1 MRITTLVFSLIA
13 AVPCFAQQDPSIDC
27 IRALPAD
34 ARFAPIKA
42 KFALGP
48 TSDTT
53 FAMLADE
60 SLASDEEREAISV
73 WATARNECI
82 KPGEEFRRRTYL
94 PQVNALLLEAEGAL
108 LLLAVDLY
116 NRKVTYAKF
125 NKRRQAAVAE
135 LRNKIDA
142 IAQQLSSEQQAQQ
155 HANQR
160 AQNAIDA
167 QRAQEAEAARRQ
179 ILMQMIQNN
188 RPIQLQPLPAPRPSM
203 NTDCYVIGNQ
213 MHCTSR

>member
-1 MRITTLVFSLIA
+1 MRIATLVFSFIA

-27 IRALPAD
+27 VKGLVMN
-34 ARFAPIKA
+34 ARFAPIKD
-42 KFALGP
+42 KLALGVS
-48 TSDTT
+48 SDTT
-53 FAMLADE
+53 FAMLANE
-60 SLASDEEREAISV
+60 SLASDDEREAISA

-116 NRKVTYAKF
+116 NRKISYADY

-135 LRNKIDA
+135 LRNKIAA

-155 HANQR
+155 QANQR
-160 AQNAIDA
+160 AQNVIDA

-188 RPIQLQPLPAPRPSM
+188 RPIQLQPLPVPRPSVT
-203 NTDCYVIGNQ
+203 TDCYMRGNR
-213 MHCTSR
+213 MHCDSR